1 MTTDFVRVIQVE
13 IRVTMLICGREGK
26 ITSGDDD
33 RRYRPS
39 AKSENSALFLPRSI
53 TFRPSGS
60 SLEKAPIE
68 RIRTNSTMY
77 PLRSISSVRVRIT
90 RSAPPPRSEGRIKVN
105 FLLNIGLN
113 VIQSHSR
120 GPVLIINSQ
129 DG

>member
-1 MTTDFVRVIQVE
+1 M
-13 IRVTMLICGREGK
+13 
-26 ITSGDDD
+26 TSGDDD

-39 AKSENSALFLPRSI
+39 AKIENSALFLPRSI

-105 FLLNIGLN
+105 FVLNIGPN
-113 VIQSHSR
+113 VIPSHSK
-120 GPVLIINSQ
+120 GSVLTIISQ
-129 DG
+129 DD